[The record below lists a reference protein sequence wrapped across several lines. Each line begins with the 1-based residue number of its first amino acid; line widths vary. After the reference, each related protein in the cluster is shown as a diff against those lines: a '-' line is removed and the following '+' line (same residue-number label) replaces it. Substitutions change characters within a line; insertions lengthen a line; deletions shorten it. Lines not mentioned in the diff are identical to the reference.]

1 MSKKWTSSLKMIL
14 RNPIKH
20 YLMNIL
26 RKLFARKSK
35 TTTSNTEKRLYV
47 LIDKELDSI
56 YGCVQG
62 GHVVAEW
69 LLKHPQQ
76 DWNNSYLI
84 YVSADVIMWKE
95 KLDILEIDYTE
106 FREPDLNN
114 KVTALA
120 ILNNDRLFK
129 KLRLIK

>member
-1 MSKKWTSSLKMIL
+1 MKMIL
-14 RNPIKH
+14 RNPTKH

-35 TTTSNTEKRLYV
+35 TITSSTEKRLYV

-76 DWNNSYLI
+76 DWNNNYLI
-84 YVSADVIMWKE
+84 YVSADVLTWKE

>member
-14 RNPIKH
+14 RNPTKH

-26 RKLFARKSK
+26 RKLFARRSK
-35 TTTSNTEKRLYV
+35 TITSNTEKRLYV

-84 YVSADVIMWKE
+84 YVSADVLTWKE

>member
-1 MSKKWTSSLKMIL
+1 M
-14 RNPIKH
+14 
-20 YLMNIL
+20 
-26 RKLFARKSK
+26 
-35 TTTSNTEKRLYV
+35 
-47 LIDKELDSI
+47 IDKELDSI

-69 LLKHPQQ
+69 LLKHPRQ

-84 YVSADVIMWKE
+84 YVSADVLTWKE

>member
-1 MSKKWTSSLKMIL
+1 MAFKTSS
-14 RNPIKH
+14 
-20 YLMNIL
+20 
-26 RKLFARKSK
+26 AR
-35 TTTSNTEKRLYV
+35 
-47 LIDKELDSI
+47 
-56 YGCVQG
+56 
-62 GHVVAEW
+62 
-69 LLKHPQQ
+69 
-76 DWNNSYLI
+76 WNNSYLI
-84 YVSADVIMWKE
+84 YVSADVLTWKE

>member
-14 RNPIKH
+14 RNPTKH

-35 TTTSNTEKRLYV
+35 TITSSTEKRLYV